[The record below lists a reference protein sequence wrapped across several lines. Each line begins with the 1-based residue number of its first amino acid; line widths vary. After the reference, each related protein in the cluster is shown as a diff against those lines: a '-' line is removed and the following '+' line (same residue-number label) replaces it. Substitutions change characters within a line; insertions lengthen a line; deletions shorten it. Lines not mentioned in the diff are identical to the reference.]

1 MPRKQD
7 GPDRD
12 AEVEP
17 DKPEPAPAA
26 EAATGTLVLPT
37 PVQVPR
43 PALLPAWL
51 LILPAMTLAV
61 GLAAGFAVGSTRA
74 DGPAKASVTRSPAT
88 QPTTA
93 PPTSVVV
100 RLTATSACL
109 ETAKRADHL
118 IDLLVHN
125 ERDRVPKLLIAY
137 NVANRQCRMDGTP

>member
-7 GPDRD
+7 GSDRD
-12 AEVEP
+12 AGVEP

-26 EAATGTLVLPT
+26 AAAAGTLVLPT

-43 PALLPAWL
+43 PALPGWL
-51 LILPAMTLAV
+51 LILPALTLVV
-61 GLAAGFAVGSTRA
+61 GLAAGFALGSTRA
-74 DGPAKASVTRSPAT
+74 DEPATASASRSRAT

-109 ETAKRADHL
+109 ETAKRADQL
-118 IDLLVHN
+118 IDLLVTN

-137 NVANRQCRMDGTP
+137 NVASRQCRMDGAP

>member
-7 GPDRD
+7 RPDRD
-12 AEVEP
+12 AGVEP

-26 EAATGTLVLPT
+26 AGTLVLPT

-51 LILPAMTLAV
+51 LILLAMTLAV
-61 GLAAGFAVGSTRA
+61 GLVAGFALGSTRA
-74 DGPAKASVTRSPAT
+74 DEPAKASATRSPAT

-109 ETAKRADHL
+109 ETAKRADQL
-118 IDLLVHN
+118 IDLLVTN
-125 ERDRVPKLLIAY
+125 ERDRVPRLLIAY
-137 NVANRQCRMDGTP
+137 NVASRQCRMDGAP